1 MTRATRTPARRG
13 GVAEA
18 IRHQLV
24 ALSTSLGRLV
34 DDFGTKADSVKYGT
48 FQRGMEQ
55 IAERIAQAEA
65 KPIRNPERLHL
76 GGAISDPRKRTFQ

>member
-1 MTRATRTPARRG
+1 MTRRGATPAKRG
-13 GVAEA
+13 SLAEA

-34 DDFGTKADSVKYGT
+34 DEFGTKADAVKYGT

-55 IAERIAQAEA
+55 IAEQLARAEA